1 MLEFI
6 AALYNEEEQVID
18 LINHVYTFVNKIHL
32 CDDGS
37 TDGTIDRALSLPDR
51 QGKIHITSIPHTG
64 LPETVK
70 SKALESVDDSSWV
83 IMLDADER
91 FATGVLP
98 QIETFVH
105 SPSSLVVDWVN
116 FRLDEYMDGL
126 LARVFQKSRLFRKSA
141 VRFSNGV
148 HEDDQFV
155 GQGTT
160 KYDWVVEHRKTR
172 EKQIRREMEYLA
184 TYKKLLDEGK
194 IDEGRYN
201 WLVGLHYFVK
211 PHG

>member
-6 AALYNEEEQVID
+6 AALYNEEDQIVD
-18 LINHVYTFVNKIHL
+18 LLNHVYPYVDKIHL

-37 TDGTIDRALSLPDR
+37 TDDTMDRILSYKDIKN
-51 QGKIHITSIPHTG
+51 KIRIKRILHTG

-70 SKALESVDDSSWV
+70 AKALEYVKDTSWV

-91 FATGVLP
+91 FAPGVLA
-98 QIETFVH
+98 QIESFVH

-116 FRLDEYMDGL
+116 LRLDEYMDGHL
-126 LARVFQKSRLFRKSA
+126 SRVFQKSRLFRKTA
-141 VRFSNGV
+141 VRFSEGV
-148 HEDDQFV
+148 HEDDQFI

-160 KYDWVVEHRKTR
+160 KYDWVVIHNKTS
-172 EKQIRREMEYLA
+172 EKQIRREKEYIQ
-184 TYKKLLDEGK
+184 TYKKLLAEGK

-201 WLVGLHYFVK
+201 WLLGLHYFVK
-211 PHG
+211 SDE